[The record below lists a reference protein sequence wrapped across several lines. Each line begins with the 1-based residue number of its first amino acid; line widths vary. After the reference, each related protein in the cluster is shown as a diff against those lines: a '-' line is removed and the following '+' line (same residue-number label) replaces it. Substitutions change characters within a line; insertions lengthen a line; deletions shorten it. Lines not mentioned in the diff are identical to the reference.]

1 MTARAFALLAVLVT
15 SAGCLGSDRTFPD
28 ESAEVMRLH
37 VNAYAETDRE
47 PPTRGIVEVSGL
59 GVDGDKRAFEG
70 ELLIALALQHR
81 DDDGPRYEVL
91 RTWTLKV
98 HAPDFSSP
106 KEALYRHVI
115 EEDEFPS
122 QGTYQASVRASLSTG
137 ATVEGSA
144 LFAHPGHA
152 S

>member
-1 MTARAFALLAVLVT
+1 MSARAFALLAVLAT
-15 SAGCLGSDRTFPD
+15 ASGCFGSDRTFPD
-28 ESAEVMRLH
+28 ESADVVRLH

-59 GVDGDKRAFEG
+59 GADGDKRAFEG
-70 ELLIALALQHR
+70 ELRITLSRQHG
-81 DDDGPRYEVL
+81 DDAGPRYEDL
-91 RTWTLKV
+91 REWTLTV

-122 QGTYQASVRASLSTG
+122 PATYQASVRASLTTG
-137 ATVEGSA
+137 ATVEGNA
-144 LFAHPGHA
+144 LFSHPGRA
-152 S
+152 P